1 MPDTG
6 ETGLRI
12 DGSVRQDTFL
22 LQVAASVAGGEVAA
36 IVGPN
41 GAGKSTFLRA
51 VAGLVRLT
59 VGAIR
64 CDGAVWDEPSA
75 HRWTPPW
82 QRPVGWVPQGAP
94 LWPDRPVIANVAF
107 GAGRGR
113 DARSRAM
120 GWLERIGAE
129 HLADRRPPT
138 LSGGER
144 QRVALARALAA
155 EPGVLLLDEPL
166 SAVDAPARA
175 DLQGTLRSVLDEF
188 RGPALVVTHDAVEAA
203 TLARR
208 IIVLEDGRVTHDA
221 VPADLAGSPRTRY
234 VADLVGVNLL
244 HGTARGDTVELVGGA
259 HLTVADAGTG
269 PVIVVI
275 HPRSVAIHRS
285 RPTGSPRNVVEA
297 TVTDV
302 IPEPFGHRVRV
313 ALAGPLPLVAELTP
327 GAVAD
332 LALEPGVE
340 VWAAVKA
347 TEVAVQPA

>member
-6 ETGLRI
+6 EAALRV
-12 DGSVRQDTFL
+12 DGSVRQDEFRL
-22 LQVAASVAGGEVAA
+22 EVAASVAGGEVVA

-41 GAGKSTFLRA
+41 GAGKSTLLRA

-59 VGAIR
+59 TGAIQW
-64 CDGAVWDEPSA
+64 DGAVWDEPSA

-94 LWPDRPVIANVAF
+94 LWPDRLVVANVAF

-113 DARSRAM
+113 GARRRARE
-120 GWLERIGAE
+120 WLERLGAG
-129 HLADRRPPT
+129 HLGARRPLT

-166 SAVDAPARA
+166 SAVDVPARA
-175 DLQGTLRSVLDEF
+175 DLQRTLRSVLDEF
-188 RGPALVVTHDAVEAA
+188 CGPALVVTHDAVEAA

-208 IIVLEDGRVTHDA
+208 IIVLEDGAVTHDA
-221 VPADLAGSPRTRY
+221 PPSALAGSPRTRY

-244 HGTARGDTVELVGGA
+244 HGTASGDAVELAGGA
-259 HLTVADAGTG
+259 HLTVADAGRG

-275 HPRSVAIHRS
+275 HPRAVAIHRQ
-285 RPTGSPRNVVEA
+285 RPAGSPRNVVAA
-297 TVTDV
+297 TVTEV

-313 ALAGPLPLVAELTP
+313 ALGGPLPLVAELTP

-332 LALEPGVE
+332 LELEPGVD
-340 VWAAVKA
+340 VWVAVKA
-347 TEVAVQPA
+347 TEITVQPA